1 MGIWALLIAA
11 ATGIF
16 SGLFGIGPSASM
28 SRYDKDEAPAYRQ
41 EYDHSYF
48 EDGFQAN
55 DTSAGT
61 PNNPRDIR
69 IDEPTETTDETNARI
84 ELEDRRILTDVSM
97 DSETLQ
103 NKQNKENADA
113 LTVLSGD

>member
-55 DTSAGT
+55 DTSAGA
-61 PNNPRDIR
+61 PINPRDIR
-69 IDEPTETTDETNARI
+69 IDEPTEPTNDTRI
-84 ELEDRRILTDVSM
+84 ELEDQRTLTDVSM

>member
-16 SGLFGIGPSASM
+16 SSFFGISAPASM
-28 SRYDKDEAPAYRQ
+28 ARYDKDEAPAYRQ

-48 EDGFQAN
+48 EDGFQSN
-55 DTSAGT
+55 DTSAGA

-69 IDEPTETTDETNARI
+69 IDEPTEPTNDARI
-84 ELEDRRILTDVSM
+84 ELEDRRILTDVSK
-97 DSETLQ
+97 DLETQ
-103 NKQNKENADA
+103 QNKENADA
-113 LTVLSGD
+113 LTVLSGE

>member
-16 SGLFGIGPSASM
+16 SGFFGIGANASM
-28 SRYDKDEAPAYRQ
+28 SRYDKAETPYRQ
-41 EYDHSYF
+41 EYNHSYF
-48 EDGFQAN
+48 EDGFQSN
-55 DTSAGT
+55 DTSTGA
-61 PNNPRDIR
+61 PINPRDIR
-69 IDEPTETTDETNARI
+69 IDEPTDDTAAARI
-84 ELEDRRILTDVSM
+84 ELEDQRTLTDVSM

-103 NKQNKENADA
+103 NKQNKESADA

>member
-28 SRYDKDEAPAYRQ
+28 ARYDKDEAPAYRQ

-48 EDGFQAN
+48 EDGFQSN
-55 DTSAGT
+55 DTSAGA
-61 PNNPRDIR
+61 PNNPRDIK
-69 IDEPTETTDETNARI
+69 IDEPTDDTTAAQI

-113 LTVLSGD
+113 LTVLAGE

>member
-16 SGLFGIGPSASM
+16 SNFFGIGTSASM
-28 SRYDKDEAPAYRQ
+28 ARYDKDEAPYRQ

-48 EDGFQAN
+48 EDGYQIN
-55 DTSAGT
+55 DTSAGA

-69 IDEPTETTDETNARI
+69 IDEPTEPTNDARI

-113 LTVLSGD
+113 LTVLSGE

>member
-16 SGLFGIGPSASM
+16 GGLFGIGPSASM

-55 DTSAGT
+55 DTSAGA
-61 PNNPRDIR
+61 PNNPRDIKT
-69 IDEPTETTDETNARI
+69 DEPTDDTAARI
-84 ELEDRRILTDVSM
+84 VEPEDRRILTDVSK
-97 DSETLQ
+97 DLETQ
-103 NKQNKENADA
+103 QNKENADA
-113 LTVLSGD
+113 LTVLSGE

>member
-28 SRYDKDEAPAYRQ
+28 ARYDNDEAPYRQ
-41 EYDHSYF
+41 EYDRSYF
-48 EDGFQAN
+48 EDGFQTN
-55 DTSAGT
+55 ETSAGA
-61 PNNPRDIR
+61 PFNPRDIK
-69 IDEPTETTDETNARI
+69 IDEPTADTNAQQI
-84 ELEDRRILTDVSM
+84 ELEDRRILTDVSK
-97 DSETLQ
+97 DLETQQ
-103 NKQNKENADA
+103 NKDSADA

>member
-16 SGLFGIGPSASM
+16 SNFFGIGTSASM
-28 SRYDKDEAPAYRQ
+28 ARYDKDEAPYRQ

-48 EDGFQAN
+48 EDGFQSN
-55 DTSAGT
+55 DTSAGA

-69 IDEPTETTDETNARI
+69 IDEPTETTDETNAQI
-84 ELEDRRILTDVSM
+84 ELEDRRTLTDVSM
-97 DSETLQ
+97 DLKTQQ

-113 LTVLSGD
+113 LTVLSGE